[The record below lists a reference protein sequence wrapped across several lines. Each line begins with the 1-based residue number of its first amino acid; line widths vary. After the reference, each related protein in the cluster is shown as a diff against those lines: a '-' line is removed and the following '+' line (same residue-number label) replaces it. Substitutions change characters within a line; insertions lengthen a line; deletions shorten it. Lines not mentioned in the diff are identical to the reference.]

1 MNVLHFSKM
10 AMEDILDSQATVYKE
25 RDTQG
30 GQGLPKLGALEN

>member
-10 AMEDILDSQATVYKE
+10 AMEDVLDSPAAAYKE

-30 GQGLPKLGALEN
+30 GQRLPST